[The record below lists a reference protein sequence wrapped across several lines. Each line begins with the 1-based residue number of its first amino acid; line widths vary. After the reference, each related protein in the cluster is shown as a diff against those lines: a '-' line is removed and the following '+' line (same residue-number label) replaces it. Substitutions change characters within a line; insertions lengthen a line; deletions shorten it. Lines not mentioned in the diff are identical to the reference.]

1 MRNFLRTYRKKTELS
16 IDNISFLL
24 SMPDSTYLSRCERGK
39 RKPTLEII
47 LTYQI
52 IFQASTDNLFEEQ
65 TRRTLN
71 KISEN
76 IIPLIEYLSKQK
88 KTKRGKER
96 IAFLTLLKEI
106 IEEKLNEEKKKNNSN
121 LS

>member
-24 SMPDSTYLSRCERGK
+24 GMSDSTYLSRCERGK

-52 IFQASTDNLFEEQ
+52 IFQASTNKLFEEQ

-71 KISEN
+71 KI
-76 IIPLIEYLSKQK
+76 
-88 KTKRGKER
+88 
-96 IAFLTLLKEI
+96 
-106 IEEKLNEEKKKNNSN
+106 
-121 LS
+121 